1 MTKQVQVWLTWS
13 KAILMIFYTII
24 SVAYN
29 TFAINIFGR
38 PRDSTGEIQGGER
51 VAVYSQ

>member
-13 KAILMIFYTII
+13 KAILMIFNTII
-24 SVAYN
+24 LVAYN
-29 TFAINIFGR
+29 TFFINIFER

-51 VAVYSQ
+51 VHLYS